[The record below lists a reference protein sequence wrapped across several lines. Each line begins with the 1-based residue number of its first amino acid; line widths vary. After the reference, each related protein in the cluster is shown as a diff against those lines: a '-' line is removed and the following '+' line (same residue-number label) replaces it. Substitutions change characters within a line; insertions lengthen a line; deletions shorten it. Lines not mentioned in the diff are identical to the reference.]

1 MQIQAAPDP
10 HSIASAMLEGTRS
23 VGIPMAKAEM
33 SDCLA
38 DEDNHSV
45 TIN

>member
-1 MQIQAAPDP
+1 MQIQAAFDP
-10 HSIASAMLEGTRS
+10 NPIAPAMREGARS
-23 VGIPMAKAEM
+23 VGIPMAKAAM